1 MSNLINF
8 DYNGQTIQ
16 KRDSDGYINLTQ
28 MCQANGK
35 RIDKYLKSKRTQ
47 EYIESLERSPQMGGS
62 PLESVKGGD
71 SRELTQGTWGHPL
84 IAIDLARWISA
95 DFAVWCDA
103 HIFNLMESGS
113 TSLEVDPIEEMKLKI
128 ELAKL
133 ENQKVQTE
141 YELTRFRH
149 TVTQTCPEPVQQKVL
164 GYHTVEKVE
173 YRDRVIKD
181 DDVVRDGSTVNKTE
195 LCQRYGILTRNGKP
209 DYKRLNQ
216 LLSRLPEEAWDE
228 QISIRQNHEVKR
240 DYLDFLDHLV
250 FRSDRQI
257 NLGEAQ

>member
-35 RIDKYLKSKRTQ
+35 RIDKWKELKATKA
-47 EYIESLERSPQMGGS
+47 YIEELQCQSPEKGVLDSG
-62 PLESVKGGD
+62 VGGD
-71 SRELTQGTWGHPL
+71 HSGTWGHPSL
-84 IAIDLARWISA
+84 AINLARWISPA
-95 DFAVWCDA
+95 FAVWCDA

-128 ELAKL
+128 ELTKL
-133 ENQKVQTE
+133 ENQKVQAE
-141 YELTRFRH
+141 YDLIRFRH

-195 LCQRYGILTRNGKP
+195 LCHRYGIVTRNGKP

-240 DYLDFLDHLV
+240 EYLDFLDHLV